1 MNDKNS
7 SDFKRIQNRAD
18 IVEIVKTYVPLE
30 SHGKNYFGVCPFHDD
45 HSPSMSVSPEK
56 QIYKC
61 FVCGATGNIFNF
73 VENFLGVTFLEAVKI
88 VADRVGENFTIK
100 ENKEDTRNKKYYDIM
115 NLATLLYQNNL
126 RTPEGAEAR
135 EYLHKRG
142 ITDEIIKDFSIGLA
156 PRQADMLYKL
166 LSSKN
171 ISKKDMDDLGLIA
184 EGENGTYDLFRNRI
198 MFPLKSPTGKV
209 NGYSGRIYNTTSNS
223 KYINTRETVIF
234 KKRENLF
241 NYHLAAPAA
250 RQEKFIVICEGQM
263 DAIRIYSVG
272 IKNVV
277 ATMGTALAKEQVAL
291 LKKLGVKVIVV
302 MDNDSAG
309 EMASISI
316 GQTLTKEGIDLGI
329 VRLTGKKDPDEYI
342 ITYGVDA
349 FKDNIKHPMSYPEF
363 MEITLR
369 KNRNLANPTE
379 LSAYI
384 NDMINMISDSNDDIL
399 IEVTI
404 NKLVDEFH
412 LDKELLKSRV
422 KNKSVEIT
430 EDVAPKIQQ
439 NSTEIGDKQAKQSNK
454 FNRAF
459 KTMLYYMMND
469 TDCMRLFLHYQ
480 LNLPKCKYRLV
491 SNNLI
496 YYFELNRSI
505 DFADYLTFSE
515 DYEEVSEV
523 VKEIIRD
530 VHVDEFSTKDMEA
543 VIKIMK
549 TMIDNEKIRELKE
562 EMKTELDVN
571 RKKRL
576 FESIIEIKKGC
587 VENGRN

>member
-1 MNDKNS
+1 MNEKNNN
-7 SDFKRIQNRAD
+7 DFGRIQSKAD
-18 IVEIVKTYVPLE
+18 IVEIVKSYVQLE

-61 FVCGATGNIFNF
+61 FVCGATGNVFNF
-73 VENFLGVTFLEAVKI
+73 VENFLGVSFLEAVKI
-88 VADRVGENFTIK
+88 VADKIGENFTIR
-100 ENKEDTRNKKYYDIM
+100 ENRQDERNKKYYDIM

-126 RTPEGAEAR
+126 RTPAGAEAR

-142 ITDEIIKDFSIGLA
+142 ITDEIIKDFSIGLSLKE
-156 PRQADMLYKL
+156 PDMLYKL

-171 ISKKDMDDLGLIA
+171 IPKKDMDDLGLIA
-184 EGENGTYDLFRNRI
+184 EGERGVYDLFRNRI

-209 NGYSGRIYNTTSNS
+209 NGYSARIYNQDSNS
-223 KYINTRETVIF
+223 KYINTRETILF

-277 ATMGTALAKEQVAL
+277 ATMGTALAKEQIAL
-291 LKKLGVKVIVV
+291 LKKLNVKVIIV

-316 GQTLTKEGIDLGI
+316 GQSLMKENIDMGV

-342 ITYGVDA
+342 LTYGVDA
-349 FKDNIKHPMSYPEF
+349 FKDNIRHPMSYPEF
-363 MEITLR
+363 MERTLR
-369 KNRNLANPTE
+369 KNRNLSNPTE

-384 NDMINMISDSNDDIL
+384 NDMINMISNSTDEIL

-412 LDKELLKSRV
+412 LDKELLRNRV
-422 KNKSVEIT
+422 KNKEIEIAVQT
-430 EDVAPKIQQ
+430 APQKKEE
-439 NSTEIGDKQAKQSNK
+439 NTAKEVKESGK
-454 FNRAF
+454 FTKAF

-469 TDCMRLFLHYQ
+469 TDCMRMFLHYQ

-496 YYFELNRSI
+496 YYFELNRNI

-515 DYEEVSEV
+515 DYKDVSEV

-530 VHVDEFSTKDMEA
+530 VRVDEFSIKDMEA
-543 VIKIMK
+543 VLELMK
-549 TMIDNEKIRELKE
+549 VMIDNERIKELKNA
-562 EMKTELDVN
+562 MKTELDVN
-571 RKKRL
+571 RKKKL
-576 FESIIEIKKGC
+576 FEEILEIKKGC
-587 VENGRN
+587 VKNGRN

>member
-1 MNDKNS
+1 MNEKNNN
-7 SDFKRIQNRAD
+7 DFTRIQSRAD
-18 IVEIVKTYVPLE
+18 IVEIIKSYVQLE

-61 FVCGATGNIFNF
+61 FVCGATGNVFNF
-73 VENFLGVTFLEAVKI
+73 VENFLGVSFLEAVKI
-88 VADRVGENFTIK
+88 VADRIGEDFTIR
-100 ENKEDTRNKKYYDIM
+100 ESRQDERNKKYYDIM

-126 RTPEGAEAR
+126 RTPAGSEAR

-142 ITDEIIKDFSIGLA
+142 ITDEIIKDFSIGLSLKE
-156 PRQADMLYKL
+156 PDMLYKL

-171 ISKKDMDDLGLIA
+171 IQKKDMDALGLIA
-184 EGENGTYDLFRNRI
+184 EGEHGTYDLFRNRI
-198 MFPLKSPTGKV
+198 MFPLKSPSGKV
-209 NGYSGRIYNTTSNS
+209 NGYSARIYNSESNS
-223 KYINTRETVIF
+223 KYINTRETIIF

-277 ATMGTALAKEQVAL
+277 ATMGTALAKEQIAL
-291 LKKLGVKVIVV
+291 LKKLNVKVIIV

-309 EMASISI
+309 EMATISI
-316 GQTLTKEGIDLGI
+316 GQSLMKEGIDMGV

-342 ITYGVDA
+342 IANGVDA
-349 FKDNIKHPMSYPEF
+349 FKDNIRHPMSYPDF
-363 MEITLR
+363 MEKTLR
-369 KNRNLANPTE
+369 KNRDLSNPTE

-384 NDMINMISDSNDDIL
+384 NDMINMISDSNDEIL

-412 LDKELLKSRV
+412 LDKDLLRSRV
-422 KNKSVEIT
+422 KNKEVEISVQT
-430 EDVAPKIQQ
+430 TSTKKEENAPK
-439 NSTEIGDKQAKQSNK
+439 EAKESGK
-454 FNRAF
+454 FTKAF

-469 TDCMRLFLHYQ
+469 TDCMRMFLHYQ
-480 LNLPKCKYRLV
+480 LDLPKCKYRLV

-496 YYFELNRSI
+496 YYFELNRNI

-515 DYEEVSEV
+515 DYKDVSEV

-530 VHVDEFSTKDMEA
+530 VRVDEFSIKDMEA
-543 VIKIMK
+543 VLELMK
-549 TMIDNEKIRELKE
+549 VMIDNEKIKQLKLA
-562 EMKTELDVN
+562 MKTELDVN
-571 RKKRL
+571 RKKKL
-576 FESIIEIKKGC
+576 FEEILEIKKGC
-587 VENGRN
+587 VKNGRN